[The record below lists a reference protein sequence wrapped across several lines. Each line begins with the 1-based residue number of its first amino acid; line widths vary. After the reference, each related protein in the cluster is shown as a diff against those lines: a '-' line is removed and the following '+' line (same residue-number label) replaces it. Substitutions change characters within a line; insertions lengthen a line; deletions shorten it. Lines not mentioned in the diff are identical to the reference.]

1 MLSDDKNIIRMKTY
15 NKDYSTKTADEWFSL
30 KKWTGFLMTIPLGR
44 TVQKDCESMRD
55 VLALRSTASTI
66 SNADGSGLKF
76 SVTTDVGDELKVYVT
91 ATKK

>member
-1 MLSDDKNIIRMKTY
+1 MKTY

-44 TVQKDCESMRD
+44 TVQKDCDSMRD
-55 VLALRSTASTI
+55 VLALRSTASNLSTAY
-66 SNADGSGLKF
+66 SCGRKF
-76 SVTTDVGDELKVYVT
+76 SITTDVENELKVFVT

>member
-1 MLSDDKNIIRMKTY
+1 MKTY

-55 VLALRSTASTI
+55 VLALRSTASNLST
-66 SNADGSGLKF
+66 ADRCGRKF
-76 SVTTDVGDELKVYVT
+76 SITTDVGSELRVYVT